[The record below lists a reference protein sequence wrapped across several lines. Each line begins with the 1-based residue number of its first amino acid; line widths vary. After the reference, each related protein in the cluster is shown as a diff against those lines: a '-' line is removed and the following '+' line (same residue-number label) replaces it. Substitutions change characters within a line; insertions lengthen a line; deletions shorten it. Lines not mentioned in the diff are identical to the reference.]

1 MPASLVAVPRHPE
14 ETEPRGQRGHR
25 PGQGAAEG
33 PRVAD
38 RPAVHPDHASPDQ
51 ALPERRPRGA
61 VGDHEVRGGH
71 DEDPGREERA
81 GHEVV
86 AAERMAESPTHLQGE
101 PDHDG
106 IHAEGDGAPPEARG
120 SLRAHA
126 ATI

>member
-25 PGQGAAEG
+25 PGQGAGEG

-51 ALPERRPRGA
+51 ALPERRPR
-61 VGDHEVRGGH
+61 
-71 DEDPGREERA
+71 EERA

-86 AAERMAESPTHLQGE
+86 AAERMAKPSTHLQGE
-101 PDHDG
+101 PDDDG